1 MMYKVEISEK
11 ALKNLKQLDKS
22 IARMLLIWIE
32 KHLEGTINPRIHGKG
47 LSHDKKGIWRYRVGN
62 FRILANIEDNR
73 LVILLIEFGHRID
86 IYK

>member
-1 MMYKVEISEK
+1 MSEK

-22 IARMLLIWIE
+22 IARMLLAWIE
-32 KHLEGTINPRIHGKG
+32 KHLEGNDNPRIFGKG

-62 FRILANIEDNR
+62 YRILANIVEER
-73 LVILLIEFGHRID
+73 LVILLIDFGYKKD

>member
-1 MMYKVEISEK
+1 MYKVEISEK

-22 IARMLLIWIE
+22 IARMLLAWIE
-32 KHLEGTINPRIHGKG
+32 KHLEGTDNPRIHGNG

-62 FRILANIEDNR
+62 YRILANIKDDR
-73 LVILLIEFGHRID
+73 LVILLIDFGHRKD